1 MKKTTIIRHLR
12 SASNGNLTKKEKDA
26 LREAIKIIQKDK
38 GEFDPAWIAVVLQ
51 ALGIGIDIFQNGP

>member
-1 MKKTTIIRHLR
+1 MR